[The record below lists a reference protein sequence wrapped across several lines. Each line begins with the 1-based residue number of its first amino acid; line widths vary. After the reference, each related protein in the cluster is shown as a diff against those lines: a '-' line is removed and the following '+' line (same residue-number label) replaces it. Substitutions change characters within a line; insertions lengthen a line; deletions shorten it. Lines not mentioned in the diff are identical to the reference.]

1 MPARFFRYICRTGKT
16 LTVKYFGH
24 FTQHGECTTLIL
36 WQSCMLP
43 WRLTG
48 NNIWLTSE
56 HAKLEHSTAH
66 LFLWTD
72 ALLGYRKG
80 IKLPGYHNQELSLV
94 LTAIGILRSNID
106 QLWIQNENEDN
117 THAQSRIT
125 LPIQW
130 SFHKMWATNWS
141 TYTTKVN

>member
-1 MPARFFRYICRTGKT
+1 MPNYNIMPANCFRYIVELARA

-36 WQSCMLP
+36 WQAGMLP

-56 HAKLEHSTAH
+56 HAKVEHTTAYP
-66 LFLWTD
+66 FLRTD
-72 ALLGYRKG
+72 TLLSYREG
-80 IKLPGYHNQELSLV
+80 IKFPGHHNQELSLV

-106 QLWIQNENEDN
+106 QLWIQNENEDH
-117 THAQSRIT
+117 TRAQNRIT

-130 SFHKMWATNWS
+130 SFHRTWTKNWS
-141 TYTTKVN
+141 T